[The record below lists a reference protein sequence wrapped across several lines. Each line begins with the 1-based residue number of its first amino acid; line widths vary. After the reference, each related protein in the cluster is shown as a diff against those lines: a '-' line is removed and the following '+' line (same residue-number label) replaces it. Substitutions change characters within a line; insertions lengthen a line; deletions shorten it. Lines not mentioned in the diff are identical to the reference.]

1 VERLNAAVNEVLRRP
16 GVVERLSRSGIS
28 PVADSTPASTGQVI
42 SSEIIK
48 WREAFKLAGLQ
59 PE

>member
-16 GVVERLSRSGIS
+16 GVVERLYRLGIS

-42 SSEIIK
+42 GSEITK